1 MLLDNIDELLLKKIK
16 SLADNMVTKMEY
28 EKSVFVSTEDRP
40 INITYGEP
48 EVSLE
53 AISIPISYGSEYD
66 KNLQEEYILPNA
78 KKR

>member
-1 MLLDNIDELLLKKIK
+1 MLLDNIDELLHKKIK
-16 SLADNMVTKMEY
+16 LMAENMVTKMEY